1 MLIGDREALDE
12 TLPPEAI
19 ARRLGERV
27 TVNGWVHD
35 VRLLGGINFI
45 LLRNSEGILQVTA
58 PKKAVPAEV
67 MDQVAALHPEDV
79 VRCTGLVKEAKVA
92 RNGFE
97 IIPDKIEVINAAETP
112 LPLDPRG
119 VTDANIDTRLNWRTL
134 DLRRPEVEAVFR
146 VQDAL
151 LEGMEAHLRS
161 KGFLRIFTPSILGG
175 VSEGGA
181 EVFKTDYYGKPAF
194 LRQDPQL
201 HRQLAMA
208 GGLGKVYDL
217 GPSWRA
223 ERSHTPRHMSEHRT
237 IAPEL
242 SFIEDERDTMRA
254 EEAMVV
260 SGIRR
265 VNERCQRE
273 LDLLQVELEEP
284 STPFPE
290 LAFPELYSIL
300 RRLGHEQPRDQ
311 DLDRESEKLLAEF
324 VKREY
329 GSDYFFVNRFPSR
342 VKPFYVMRVDD
353 EPEFARSVDLVY
365 RGLELSSGGQREHRH
380 ERLLQQII
388 EKGIDPPGLMWFT
401 EPFRFGVPTHGGFSL
416 GVERLTASLL
426 GIENVKEAALFPR
439 DPERLQ
445 P

>member
-1 MLIGDREALDE
+1 MEETPAPEAL
-12 TLPPEAI
+12 AK
-19 ARRLGERV
+19 RVGEKV
-27 TVNGWVHD
+27 TVSGWVHD

-58 PKKAVPAEV
+58 PKKAVSKEV
-67 MDQVAALHPEDV
+67 MDKVAALHPEDV

-97 IIPDKIEVINAAETP
+97 IIPETIDVISAAAIP

-134 DLRRPEVEAVFR
+134 DLRRPEVQAIFR
-146 VQDAL
+146 IQDAL
-151 LEGMEAHLRS
+151 VEGMESYLRS
-161 KGFLRIFTPSILGG
+161 RGFLRVFTPSILGG

-201 HRQLAMA
+201 HRQLAIA

-223 ERSHTPRHMSEHRT
+223 ELSHTPRHMSEHRT
-237 IAPEL
+237 IAPEV
-242 SFIEDERDTMRA
+242 SFIQDERDTMRV
-254 EEAMVV
+254 EEAMLV
-260 SGIRR
+260 SGIRNA
-265 VNERCQRE
+265 NEKCQRE
-273 LDLLQVELEEP
+273 LDARQVDLEEP
-284 STPFPE
+284 KTPFPE
-290 LAFPELYSIL
+290 LSFPDVYGIL
-300 RRLGHEQPRDQ
+300 KKEGHVLPRAK
-311 DLDRESEKLLAEF
+311 DLDRESEKLLTEH

-329 GSDYFFVNRFPSR
+329 DSDYFFVNRFPSS
-342 VKPFYVMRVDD
+342 VKPFYVMHVDD
-353 EPEFARSVDLVY
+353 EPEFARSVDMVY
-365 RGLELSSGGQREHRH
+365 KGLELSSGGQRENRH
-380 ERLLQQII
+380 DKIVEQIAQ
-388 EKGIDPPGLMWFT
+388 KGLDPQSLMWFT
-401 EPFRFGVPTHGGFSL
+401 EPFRYGVPPHGGFSL
-416 GVERLTASLL
+416 GIERLTASLL

>member
-1 MLIGDREALDE
+1 LEE

-19 ARRLGERV
+19 AKKLGEKV
-27 TVNGWVHD
+27 TVSGWVHD
-35 VRLLGGINFI
+35 VRLLGGISFI
-45 LLRNSEGILQVTA
+45 LVRNSRGILQVTA
-58 PKKAVPAEV
+58 PKKAVPKEV
-67 MDQVAALHPEDV
+67 ADQVAALHPEDV
-79 VRCTGLVKEAKVA
+79 VRCTGTVKEAKVA

-97 IIPDKIEVINAAETP
+97 IIPERIEVLSASATP

-134 DLRRPEVEAVFR
+134 DLRRPEVQAIFR

-151 LEGMEAHLRS
+151 VEGMETYLRS
-161 KGFLRIFTPSILGG
+161 SGFLRIFTPSILGG

-201 HRQLAMA
+201 HRQLAIA

-223 ERSHTPRHMSEHRT
+223 ELSHTPRHMSEHRT
-237 IAPEL
+237 IAPEI
-242 SFIEDERDTMRA
+242 SFIDDERDTMRV
-254 EEAMVV
+254 EEAMLV

-265 VNERCQRE
+265 ANEKCQK
-273 LDLLQVELEEP
+273 DLGLLRVKLEEP
-284 STPFPE
+284 RTPFPE
-290 LAFPELYSIL
+290 LAFPQIYDTLAK
-300 RRLGHEQPRDQ
+300 LGHPLARERD
-311 DLDRESEKLLAEF
+311 LERESEKLLTEF
-324 VKREY
+324 VKKEFD
-329 GSDYFFVNRFPSR
+329 SDYFFVNRFPSA
-342 VKPFYVMRVDD
+342 VKPFYVMRVDS
-353 EPEFARSVDLVY
+353 EPEFARSVDMVF
-365 RGLELSSGGQREHRH
+365 RGLELSSGGQRENRH
-380 ERLLQQII
+380 DRLVAQIS
-388 EKGIDPPGLMWFT
+388 EKGLDPEGLMWFS
-401 EPFRFGVPTHGGFSL
+401 EPFRYGVPPHGGFSM
-416 GVERLTASLL
+416 GIERLTATLL

>member
-1 MLIGDREALDE
+1 LEE
-12 TLPPEAI
+12 TPAPEAI
-19 ARRLGERV
+19 AKRLGEKV
-27 TVNGWVHD
+27 SVSGWVHD
-35 VRLLGGINFI
+35 VRLLGGINFV
-45 LLRNSEGILQVTA
+45 LLRNSDGIVQVTV
-58 PKKAVPAEV
+58 PKKAVPKEV

-97 IIPDKIEVINAAETP
+97 IIPERIEMISAAATP

-134 DLRRPEVEAVFR
+134 DLRRPEVQAIFR
-146 VQDAL
+146 IQDAL
-151 LEGMEAHLRS
+151 VEGMESYLRS

-175 VSEGGA
+175 ISEGGA

-201 HRQLAMA
+201 HRQLAIA

-223 ERSHTPRHMSEHRT
+223 ELSHTPRHMSEHRT

-242 SFIEDERDTMRA
+242 SFIQDERDTMRA
-254 EEAMVV
+254 EEAMLV
-260 SGIRR
+260 SGIRNA
-265 VNERCQRE
+265 NEKCKRE
-273 LDLLQVELEEP
+273 LDTRQLDLDEP
-284 STPFPE
+284 QTPFPE
-290 LAFPELYSIL
+290 LSFPEVYEIL
-300 RRLGHEQPRDQ
+300 KKLGHELPREK
-311 DLDRESEKLLAEF
+311 DLDREAEKLLTDF

-329 GSDYFFVNRFPSR
+329 GSDYFFVNRFPSS
-342 VKPFYVMRVDD
+342 VKPFYVMHVDD

-365 RGLELSSGGQREHRH
+365 KGLELSSGGQREHRH
-380 ERLLQQII
+380 EKVVEQIAQ
-388 EKGIDPPGLMWFT
+388 KGLDPEGLMWFT
-401 EPFRFGVPTHGGFSL
+401 EPFRFGVPPHGGFSL
-416 GVERLTASLL
+416 GIERLTASLL

>member
-1 MLIGDREALDE
+1 
-12 TLPPEAI
+12 
-19 ARRLGERV
+19 
-27 TVNGWVHD
+27 
-35 VRLLGGINFI
+35 
-45 LLRNSEGILQVTA
+45 VTA
-58 PKKAVPAEV
+58 PKKAVSKEV

-79 VRCTGLVKEAKVA
+79 IRCIGLVKEAKVA

-97 IIPDKIEVINAAETP
+97 IIPESIEMISAAATP

-134 DLRRPEVEAVFR
+134 DLRRPEILAIFR
-146 VQDAL
+146 IQDAL
-151 LEGMEAHLRS
+151 VEGMESYLRS
-161 KGFLRIFTPSILGG
+161 SGFLRIFTPSILGG

-201 HRQLAMA
+201 HRQLAIA

-223 ERSHTPRHMSEHRT
+223 ELSHTPRHMSEHRT

-242 SFIEDERDTMRA
+242 SFIQDERDTMRA

-260 SGIRR
+260 GGIRNA
-265 VNERCQRE
+265 NEKCQRE
-273 LDLLQVELEEP
+273 LDARQVDLEEP
-284 STPFPE
+284 KTPFPE
-290 LAFPELYSIL
+290 LSFPEVYDVLK
-300 RRLGHEQPRDQ
+300 RLGHELPREK
-311 DLDRESEKLLAEF
+311 DLDRESEKLLADF

-329 GSDYFFVNRFPSR
+329 DSDYFFVNRFPSS
-342 VKPFYVMRVDD
+342 VKPFYVMHVDD

-365 RGLELSSGGQREHRH
+365 KGLELSSGGQREHRH
-380 ERLLQQII
+380 DKVVEQIAQ
-388 EKGIDPPGLMWFT
+388 KGLDPTGLMWFT
-401 EPFRFGVPTHGGFSL
+401 EPFRFGVPPHGGFSL
-416 GVERLTASLL
+416 GIERLTASLL
-426 GIENVKEAALFPR
+426 GIENIKEAALFPR